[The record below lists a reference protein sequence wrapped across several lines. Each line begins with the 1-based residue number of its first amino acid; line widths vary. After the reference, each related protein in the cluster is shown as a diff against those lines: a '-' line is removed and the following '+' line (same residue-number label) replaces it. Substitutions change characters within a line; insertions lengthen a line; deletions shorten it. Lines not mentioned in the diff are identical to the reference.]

1 MQNDDPTDDE
11 GDREPEKIDTEYLDP
26 NYEAK
31 LDKAWV

>member
-11 GDREPEKIDTEYLDP
+11 CDRDTAKIDSEYFDP